1 MTIAPIVPYNGETH
15 IRLVNINLDLQP
27 SVVHFRLGHFDGD
40 APAMPYSAED
50 APANWVERT
59 ERAIESAITTKKE
72 ADTIVEAISSE
83 LQAHA

>member
-59 ERAIESAITTKKE
+59 ELNTAELPTGIVTLGQV
-72 ADTIVEAISSE
+72 VEAISSE